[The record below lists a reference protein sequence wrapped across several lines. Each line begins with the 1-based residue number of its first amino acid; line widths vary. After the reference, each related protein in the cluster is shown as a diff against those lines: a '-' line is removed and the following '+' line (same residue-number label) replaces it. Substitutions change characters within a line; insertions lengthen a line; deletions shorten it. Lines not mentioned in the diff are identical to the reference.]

1 MFYSDKWF
9 IFLYHLCWHSVHWL
23 CLACCCLLLRR
34 GSGGKVF
41 WWTRLC
47 VCVCLSV
54 HEHMSGTTYAIF
66 TNFSMHV
73 AMAVARSLPDRVTKS
88 QGEETIF
95 GVVRT
100 ILRCS
105 RRCRVCYR
113 RDHSV
118 PIMLCSRRDH
128 SVCQT
133 SANRNLENSDCRQC
147 NLLAGNGVMG
157 VHSAGEVSY
166 LRLPRVD

>member
-1 MFYSDKWF
+1 
-9 IFLYHLCWHSVHWL
+9 
-23 CLACCCLLLRR
+23 
-34 GSGGKVF
+34 
-41 WWTRLC
+41 
-47 VCVCLSV
+47 
-54 HEHMSGTTYAIF
+54 
-66 TNFSMHV
+66 
-73 AMAVARSLPDRVTKS
+73 MAVARSLPDRVTKS

-105 RRCRVCYR
+105 HRCRVCYR

-166 LRLPRVD
+166 LRLHCVDWYLLVNAVDNSVISVYSFGNDIQHCHFVTVDSVQHICHRGTAWIQPTGVIYMPLIILCIWLNNGFEIA